1 MEYRRSS
8 LKFLIILLTGA
19 LLFLPEKLPAQLAE
33 IDTSQYLPLFYKGA
47 LEYNMMT
54 AASKGYTSEV
64 ARMINQ
70 GAEVDAET
78 SEGGTALIFAVYSY
92 QLNIINILLDNNA
105 DPNKTTTKNET
116 PLLIAIKN
124 ETPLLMA
131 IKDPDSQRLIV
142 YSPRVDQIIDSV
154 GMAIIETL
162 IRHGAD
168 INFQDRFGV
177 TPLNYASIY
186 GHAGFADLLIYY
198 GAEIDKK
205 SYDGTTPLMS
215 AIWAG
220 YDDVAD
226 LLVKNGANL
235 ESRDADGNTSFLIA
249 AQNGDTLM
257 FDLLM
262 RNGVDIYEKNN
273 YNWDALDISIKS
285 DQKVAVEWLLR
296 KGDKWRNPERDATNY
311 FNVAANYGR
320 KEILGLLEKNN
331 FSSKYQPRLN
341 QMDISISS
349 KFNFRDIYTGFS
361 LAFKEPLKNIGLI
374 AGFDTKLWYTKVQVK
389 ESPDL
394 YYQYMDKS
402 SLAYAGVFKDFKL
415 TDNLFRSNISFSPS
429 LSGAY
434 FFGNKFK
441 GTSRAPESK
450 FKIIPALTFK
460 LEEKNNIYYT
470 GLELMTTGFYGIWPI
485 WIRIG
490 FSHKFFFDS
499 ARMQSKIIKW
509 Y

>member
-1 MEYRRSS
+1 MQHSRSS
-8 LKFLIILLTGA
+8 LKLLIFLFTGA
-19 LLFLPEKLPAQLAE
+19 LLCLPEKLPAQLVE

-47 LEYNMMT
+47 LEYNLIT
-54 AASKGYTSEV
+54 ATSQGYINEV

-70 GAEVDAET
+70 GAEINAET
-78 SEGGTALIFAVYSY
+78 AEGGTALIFAVYSY
-92 QLNIINILLDNNA
+92 QLNIINLLLDNNA
-105 DPNKTTTKNET
+105 DPNKATTKNET

-124 ETPLLMA
+124 ETPLLLA
-131 IKDPDSQRLIV
+131 IKDPGSKRLIA
-142 YSPRVDQIIDSV
+142 YTSRVDQIIDSI

-215 AIWAG
+215 AVWAG

-226 LLVKNGANL
+226 LLIKNGANL
-235 ESRDADGNTSFLIA
+235 ESRDADGNTPFLIA

-262 RNGVDIYEKNN
+262 KNGVDIYEKNN
-273 YNWDALDISIKS
+273 HNWDALDISIKS

-320 KEILGLLEKNN
+320 KEILRLLENNN
-331 FSSKYQPRLN
+331 FSSKYHVHIN
-341 QMDISISS
+341 QMDLSISS

-361 LAFKEPLKNIGLI
+361 LAFKEPLKNIGFI
-374 AGFDTKLWYTKVQVK
+374 AGFDTKLWYTRVQVK
-389 ESPDL
+389 LSPDL

-415 TDNLFRSNISFSPS
+415 TDNLFSSNILFSPS

-441 GTSRAPESK
+441 GTSMAPESK

-460 LEEKNNIYYT
+460 LEKKNNIYYS
-470 GLELMTTGFYGIWPI
+470 GFDLMTTDFHGIWPV
-485 WIRIG
+485 WIRVGI
-490 FSHKFFFDS
+490 SHKFFFDT

>member
-1 MEYRRSS
+1 MQYSQSS
-8 LKFLIILLTGA
+8 LKLLIILFTGA
-19 LLFLPEKLPAQLAE
+19 LLCLPEKLPAQIVE
-33 IDTSQYLPLFYKGA
+33 IDTSDYLPLFYSGA
-47 LEYNMMT
+47 LEYNLIQ
-54 AASKGYTSEV
+54 AASKGYPGEV
-64 ARMINQ
+64 TRMINQ
-70 GAEVDAET
+70 GAEVNAET
-78 SEGGTALIFAVYSY
+78 AEGATALVFAITGFH
-92 QLNIINILLDNNA
+92 LNTVNILLDNNA
-105 DPNKTTTKNET
+105 DPNKITSKSET
-116 PLLIAIKN
+116 PFIIAIKN
-124 ETPLLMA
+124 LNLQQSFNNMPQMNHF
-131 IKDPDSQRLIV
+131 
-142 YSPRVDQIIDSV
+142 IDSV

-168 INFQDRFGV
+168 INVQDRYGA
-177 TPLNYASIY
+177 TPLNIASIY
-186 GHAGFADLLIYY
+186 GNAGFADMLIYY

-205 SYDGTTPLMS
+205 SYVGTTPLMS

-220 YDDVAD
+220 YDGIAD
-226 LLVKNGANL
+226 LLIKNGAKL
-235 ESRDADGNTSFLIA
+235 ESKDNDGNTPFLIA

-296 KGDKWRNPERDATNY
+296 KGDKWRNPERDAINY

-320 KEILGLLEKNN
+320 KEILRLLEKNN
-331 FSSKYQPRLN
+331 FSSKYHVHIN
-341 QMDISISS
+341 QMDLSISS
-349 KFNFRDIYTGFS
+349 KFNFRDIYTGFN
-361 LAFKEPLKNIGLI
+361 LAFKEPLKNIGFI
-374 AGFDTKLWYTKVQVK
+374 TGFDTKLWYTRVQVK
-389 ESPDL
+389 LSPDL

-415 TDNLFRSNISFSPS
+415 TDNLFRSNILFSTS

-441 GTSRAPESK
+441 GTSMAPKSK

-460 LEEKNNIYYT
+460 LEKKNNIYYS
-470 GLELMTTGFYGIWPI
+470 GFDLMTTDFHGIWPV
-485 WIRIG
+485 WIRVGI
-490 FSHKFFFDS
+490 SHKFFFDT
-499 ARMQSKIIKW
+499 ARIQSKNIRW